1 MFYYFGRKIT
11 MMREAKIVAQKA
23 NFVLNFL
30 PYVRIK
36 EKGILVSNR
45 YLDVNIGK

>member
-11 MMREAKIVAQKA
+11 MMCEAKIVAQKA

-30 PYVRIK
+30 PYVL
-36 EKGILVSNR
+36 E
-45 YLDVNIGK
+45 